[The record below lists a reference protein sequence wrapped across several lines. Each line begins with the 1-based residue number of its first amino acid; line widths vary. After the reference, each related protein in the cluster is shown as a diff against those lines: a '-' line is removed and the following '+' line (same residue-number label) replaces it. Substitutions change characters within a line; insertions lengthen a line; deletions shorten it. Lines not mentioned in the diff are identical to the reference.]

1 MEELKEDHLSG
12 IDLEVDNETRD
23 ELHTAS
29 KWGRFIG
36 IFMFVICGIL
46 LIAVATGG
54 NAFAQILQA
63 AFYNLGFV
71 FAVDTALLVV
81 TMFAA
86 ILFFAVSYYFLY
98 NFSVKIKQALH
109 EESTGHL
116 NQGINSLKLFFIL
129 SGVVSII
136 GVLFSLYSLSIYL

>member
-1 MEELKEDHLSG
+1 
-12 IDLEVDNETRD
+12 
-23 ELHTAS
+23 
-29 KWGRFIG
+29 
-36 IFMFVICGIL
+36 MFVICGIL

-54 NAFAQILQA
+54 RTFAEFLQV

-98 NFSVKIKQALH
+98 NFSVKVRQALY

-136 GVLFSLYSLSIYL
+136 GVLFSLYSLAVYL